1 MKAEIVSVGTE
12 LLLGQIVD
20 THAPRMAQILADC
33 GIGCTNRQTVG
44 DNLER
49 LTESLKVALSRADI
63 VITIGGLGP
72 TEDDITRE
80 GIAAALGVELSV
92 DPEYEKHLREIFAL
106 RKFRWVESNLKQAMR
121 PACGEFIDNPN
132 GTAPGLLCQS
142 NGKTVIAIP
151 GPKSEFGPMADG
163 PVKSFL
169 EKAGGGGVIFSRTLR
184 VCGLGESFVEDRI
197 RELMRGENPTVAP
210 YAHPSEVHLRMT
222 ANAANRS
229 EAERMLEPL
238 EEQIRGIL
246 GNAVYG
252 VNETTLEDSV
262 VAMLKDRNATVAVAE
277 SITGGWLG
285 QRFTSVAG
293 SGDVFIGGMIT
304 YDSGTKETFLGVR
317 GSTLEQYGPVSE
329 VTAQEMAVNVRELM
343 KADYGISLT
352 GNAGPTSD
360 VDGKPVGLVYI
371 GVAGRQN
378 VKVEEHRLRGSRDD
392 IRQRCTQLALVQ
404 LREML
409 LN

>member
-49 LTESLKVALSRADI
+49 LTDSLKVALSRSDF

-92 DPEYEKHLREIFAL
+92 DPEYEKHLRDIFAL

-121 PACGEFIDNPN
+121 PSCGEFIDNPN
-132 GTAPGLLCQS
+132 GTAPGLICQS

-151 GPKSEFGPMADG
+151 GPKSEFGPMAEG
-163 PVKSFL
+163 SVKSFL

-197 RELMRGENPTVAP
+197 RELMRGGNPTVAP
-210 YAHPSEVHLRMT
+210 YAHPSEVHLRLT
-222 ANAANRS
+222 AKAASRT
-229 EAERMLEPL
+229 EAERILEPL
-238 EEQIRGIL
+238 EQRIRGIL

-262 VAMLKDRNATVAVAE
+262 VAMLKERNATVAVAE

-293 SGDVFIGGMIT
+293 SGDVFLGGMIT
-304 YDSGTKETFLGVR
+304 YDSGTKET
-317 GSTLEQYGPVSE
+317 
-329 VTAQEMAVNVRELM
+329 
-343 KADYGISLT
+343 
-352 GNAGPTSD
+352 
-360 VDGKPVGLVYI
+360 
-371 GVAGRQN
+371 
-378 VKVEEHRLRGSRDD
+378 
-392 IRQRCTQLALVQ
+392 
-404 LREML
+404 
-409 LN
+409 